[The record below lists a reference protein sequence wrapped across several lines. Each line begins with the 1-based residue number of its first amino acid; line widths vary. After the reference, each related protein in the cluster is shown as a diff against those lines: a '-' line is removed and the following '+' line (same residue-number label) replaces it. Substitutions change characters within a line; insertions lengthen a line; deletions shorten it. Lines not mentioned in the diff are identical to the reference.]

1 MSEFEELISK
11 LLEKVPELSRSVI
24 EERINEKK
32 EKVGAGYLTDQGAIF
47 LVAADLGVSLEQT
60 QNSEVAIKDLY
71 IGAKEVTLES
81 RVLNISPTKQFTK
94 KDGSSFSLR
103 TITVYDNNST
113 ASVKLWDEKA
123 NLPGLEELKPGD
135 LIKIIKAY
143 VKSDLT
149 GAPTIN
155 IGSGAT
161 IETSESESD
170 IVSIDSK
177 ISDVSEIKDEQKD
190 LIVVGTLG
198 SAMSLLEFTNS
209 KGQPSKALKFRLRG
223 ENKNLVNVVLWGK
236 DESIL
241 PKVITQDAKVKLFGV
256 RTKTGMQ
263 GLEIHGNDATI
274 INVEGDAE
282 IQPTIVRLLAIEK
295 DQAGNTTGLAID
307 KSKKLVRITDVTN
320 TIGSFVKD
328 DILECMPS
336 KIFGNTMQIDQD
348 SFVRKI
354 DDKTVPTIAEIRTKI
369 TKVSEGNDYSVEAIV
384 LKAPERKDIQTKN
397 GDNIQ
402 LSEMFVE
409 DDSGQVWI
417 KGWRQ
422 QADLMDS
429 FTLGDIITILGVN
442 ARPGLEGKLDLVLT
456 PYSKIIKKKLIFPKS
471 SCQEYRFFLR

>member
-47 LVAADLGVSLEQT
+47 LVAADLGVTLEQT
-60 QNSEVAIKDLY
+60 QKSEVAIKDLY

-155 IGSGAT
+155 IGSGAS
-161 IETSESESD
+161 IETSQSESD

-177 ISDVSEIKDEQKD
+177 ITDASEIKDDQRD
-190 LIVVGTLG
+190 LIVSGTLG

-241 PKVITQDAKVKLFGV
+241 PKVIGQDAKVKLFGV

-274 INVEGDAE
+274 IDVEGDTE

-295 DQAGNTTGLAID
+295 NQSGNTTGLAID
-307 KSKKLVRITDVTN
+307 KSKKLVRITDVAD
-320 TIGSFVKD
+320 TIGSFSKD

-336 KIFGNTMQIDQD
+336 KIFGNTIQIDQD

-354 DDKTVPTIAEIRTKI
+354 DDETVPTVADIRTKI
-369 TKVSEGNDYSVEAIV
+369 TEVSEGNDYSVEAIV
-384 LKAPERKDIQTKN
+384 LKAPERKDIQTKS

-422 QADLMDS
+422 QADLMDN

-456 PYSKIIKKKLIFPKS
+456 PYSKIIKKN
-471 SCQEYRFFLR
+471 

>member
-1 MSEFEELISK
+1 LSEFEELISK

-47 LVAADLGVSLEQT
+47 LVAADLGVTLEQS
-60 QNSEVAIKDLY
+60 QKSEVAIKDLY

-123 NLPGLEELKPGD
+123 NLPGLDELKPGD

-155 IGSGAT
+155 IGSGAS

-177 ISDVSEIKDEQKD
+177 ITDVSEVKEDQRD
-190 LIVVGTLG
+190 LIVTGTLG

-223 ENKNLVNVVLWGK
+223 QNKNLVNVVLWGK

-241 PKVITQDAKVKLFGV
+241 PKIISQDAKVKLFGV

-263 GLEIHGNDATI
+263 GLEIHGNDATLVD
-274 INVEGDAE
+274 VEGDTE
-282 IQPTIVRLLAIEK
+282 IQPVILRLLAVEK
-295 DQAGNTTGLAID
+295 DQSGSITGLAID
-307 KSKKLVRITDVTN
+307 KSKKIVRITDVAD
-320 TIGSFVKD
+320 TIGSFTKD

-336 KIFGNTMQIDQD
+336 KIFGNTIQIDQD

-354 DDKTVPTIAEIRTKI
+354 EDDSIPTISEIRTKI
-369 TKVSEGNDYSVEAIV
+369 TDVTEGNDYSVEAIV
-384 LKAPERKDIQTKN
+384 LKAPERKEIQTKN
-397 GDNIQ
+397 GDNVQ

-422 QADLMDS
+422 QADLMDN
-429 FTLGDIITILGVN
+429 FTLGDIITIIGVN

-456 PYSKIIKKKLIFPKS
+456 PYSKIIKKN
-471 SCQEYRFFLR
+471 

>member
-60 QNSEVAIKDLY
+60 QKSEVAIKDLY

-155 IGSGAT
+155 IGSGAS
-161 IETSESESD
+161 IETSQSESD

-177 ISDVSEIKDEQKD
+177 ITDASEIKDDQRD
-190 LIVVGTLG
+190 LIVSGTLG

-209 KGQPSKALKFRLRG
+209 KGPVSYTHLRAH
-223 ENKNLVNVVLWGK
+223 E
-236 DESIL
+236 
-241 PKVITQDAKVKLFGV
+241 T
-256 RTKTGMQ
+256 
-263 GLEIHGNDATI
+263 
-274 INVEGDAE
+274 
-282 IQPTIVRLLAIEK
+282 
-295 DQAGNTTGLAID
+295 
-307 KSKKLVRITDVTN
+307 
-320 TIGSFVKD
+320 
-328 DILECMPS
+328 
-336 KIFGNTMQIDQD
+336 
-348 SFVRKI
+348 
-354 DDKTVPTIAEIRTKI
+354 
-369 TKVSEGNDYSVEAIV
+369 
-384 LKAPERKDIQTKN
+384 
-397 GDNIQ
+397 
-402 LSEMFVE
+402 
-409 DDSGQVWI
+409 
-417 KGWRQ
+417 
-422 QADLMDS
+422 
-429 FTLGDIITILGVN
+429 
-442 ARPGLEGKLDLVLT
+442 
-456 PYSKIIKKKLIFPKS
+456 
-471 SCQEYRFFLR
+471 

>member
-1 MSEFEELISK
+1 LSEFEELISK
-11 LLEKVPELSRSVI
+11 LLEKVPELSRSII

-47 LVAADLGVSLEQT
+47 LVAADLGVTLEQS
-60 QNSEVAIKDLY
+60 QNPEIAIKDLY

-161 IETSESESD
+161 IETSASESD

-177 ISDVSEIKDEQKD
+177 ISDVSEIKDDQRD
-190 LIVVGTLG
+190 LIVSGTLG
-198 SAMSLLEFTNS
+198 STMSLLEFTNS
-209 KGQPSKALKFRLRG
+209 KGLPSKALKFRLRG

-274 INVEGDAE
+274 IDVEGDAE
-282 IQPTIVRLLAIEK
+282 IQPTIVRLLSIEK
-295 DQAGNTTGLAID
+295 DQSGNTIGLAID
-307 KSKKLVRITDVTN
+307 KSKKLVRITDVAD
-320 TIGSFVKD
+320 TIGNFVKD

-336 KIFGNTMQIDQD
+336 KIFGNTMQIDQN

-354 DDKTVPTIAEIRTKI
+354 DDETVPTIAEIRTKI
-369 TKVSEGNDYSVEAIV
+369 TQVSEGNDYSVEAIV
-384 LKAPERKDIQTKN
+384 LKAPERKDIQTKK

-409 DDSGQVWI
+409 DDSGQIWI
-417 KGWRQ
+417 KGWRH
-422 QADLMDS
+422 QADLMDN

-456 PYSKIIKKKLIFPKS
+456 SYSKIIKKN
-471 SCQEYRFFLR
+471 

>member
-161 IETSESESD
+161 IETSKSESD

-177 ISDVSEIKDEQKD
+177 ISDVSEIKDDQRD
-190 LIVVGTLG
+190 LIVAGTLG

-274 INVEGDAE
+274 IDVEGDAE

-307 KSKKLVRITDVTN
+307 KSKKLVRITDVAN

-354 DDKTVPTIAEIRTKI
+354 DDKTVPTVAEIRTKI
-369 TKVSEGNDYSVEAIV
+369 IEVSEGNDYSVEAIV

-456 PYSKIIKKKLIFPKS
+456 PYSKIIKKN
-471 SCQEYRFFLR
+471 

>member
-155 IGSGAT
+155 IGSGST

-177 ISDVSEIKDEQKD
+177 ISDVSEIKDDQRD
-190 LIVVGTLG
+190 LIIAGTLG

-209 KGQPSKALKFRLRG
+209 KGKPSKALKFRLRG
-223 ENKNLVNVVLWGK
+223 ANKNLVNVVLWGK

-241 PKVITQDAKVKLFGV
+241 PKVINQDAKVKLFGV

-274 INVEGDAE
+274 IDVEGNAE

-295 DQAGNTTGLAID
+295 DQSGNTIGLAID
-307 KSKKLVRITDVTN
+307 KSKKLVRITDVAN

-369 TKVSEGNDYSVEAIV
+369 TEVKEGNDYSVEAIV

-456 PYSKIIKKKLIFPKS
+456 PYSKIIKKN
-471 SCQEYRFFLR
+471 

>member
-60 QNSEVAIKDLY
+60 QNAEVAIKDLY

-155 IGSGAT
+155 IGSGAS
-161 IETSESESD
+161 IETSQSESD

-177 ISDVSEIKDEQKD
+177 ITDVSEIKDDQRD
-190 LIVVGTLG
+190 LIVSGTLG

-209 KGQPSKALKFRLRG
+209 KGQPSKALKFRLKG

-241 PKVITQDAKVKLFGV
+241 PKVIGQDAKVKLFGV

-274 INVEGDAE
+274 INVEGDTE

-295 DQAGNTTGLAID
+295 DQAGNTTGLVID
-307 KSKKLVRITDVTN
+307 KSKKLVRITDVAN
-320 TIGSFVKD
+320 TIGSFAKD

-336 KIFGNTMQIDQD
+336 KIFGNTIQIDQD

-354 DDKTVPTIAEIRTKI
+354 DDETVPTVAEIRTKI
-369 TKVSEGNDYSVEAIV
+369 TEVSEGNDYSVEAIV
-384 LKAPERKDIQTKN
+384 LKAPERKDIQTKS
-397 GDNIQ
+397 GENIQ

-429 FTLGDIITILGVN
+429 YTLGDIITILGVN

-456 PYSKIIKKKLIFPKS
+456 PYSKIIKKN
-471 SCQEYRFFLR
+471 

>member
-24 EERINEKK
+24 EERISEKK

-47 LVAADLGVSLEQT
+47 LVAADLGVSLEQA
-60 QNSEVAIKDLY
+60 QKSEVAIKDLY

-123 NLPGLEELKPGD
+123 NLPGLENLKPGD

-155 IGSGAT
+155 IGSGAS
-161 IETSESESD
+161 IETSQSESD

-177 ISDVSEIKDEQKD
+177 ITDVSEISDDQRD
-190 LIVVGTLG
+190 LIVSGTLG

-241 PKVITQDAKVKLFGV
+241 PKVIGQDAKVKLFGV

-263 GLEIHGNDATI
+263 GLEIHGNDATLI
-274 INVEGDAE
+274 DVEGDTE

-295 DQAGNTTGLAID
+295 DQAGNITGLAID
-307 KSKKLVRITDVTN
+307 KSKKLVRITDAAN
-320 TIGSFVKD
+320 TIDSFAKD

-336 KIFGNTMQIDQD
+336 KIFGNTIQIDQD

-354 DDKTVPTIAEIRTKI
+354 DDETVPTIAEIRTKI
-369 TKVSEGNDYSVEAIV
+369 TEVSEGNDYSVEAIV
-384 LKAPERKDIQTKN
+384 LKAPERKDIQTKS
-397 GDNIQ
+397 GENIQ

-409 DDSGQVWI
+409 DDSGEVWI

-429 FTLGDIITILGVN
+429 YTLGDIITILGVN

-456 PYSKIIKKKLIFPKS
+456 PYSKIIKKN
-471 SCQEYRFFLR
+471 

>member
-47 LVAADLGVSLEQT
+47 LVAADLGVTLEQS
-60 QNSEVAIKDLY
+60 QKAEVAIKDLY

-123 NLPGLEELKPGD
+123 NLPGIEELKPGD

-155 IGSGAT
+155 IGSGAS
-161 IETSESESD
+161 IETSQSESD
-170 IVSIDSK
+170 IASIDSK
-177 ISDVSEIKDEQKD
+177 IIDIGDTKEDQRDIIVS
-190 LIVVGTLG
+190 GTLG

-209 KGQPSKALKFRLRG
+209 KGQPSKALKFRLKG
-223 ENKNLVNVVLWGK
+223 KNKNLINVVLWGK

-274 INVEGDAE
+274 IDVEGDTE
-282 IQPTIVRLLAIEK
+282 IQPVIVRLLAIEK
-295 DQAGNTTGLAID
+295 DQSGNTTGLAID
-307 KSKKLVRITDVTN
+307 KSKKLVRITDVAN

-336 KIFGNTMQIDQD
+336 KIFGNTMQIDQN

-354 DDKTVPTIAEIRTKI
+354 DDKHVPTVAEIRTKI
-369 TKVSEGNDYSVEAIV
+369 IEVSEGNDYSVEAIV
-384 LKAPERKDIQTKN
+384 LKAPERKDIQTKK

-422 QADLMDS
+422 QADLMDN

-456 PYSKIIKKKLIFPKS
+456 SYSKIIKKN
-471 SCQEYRFFLR
+471 

>member
-155 IGSGAT
+155 IGSGST

-177 ISDVSEIKDEQKD
+177 ISDVSEIKEDQRD
-190 LIVVGTLG
+190 LIVAGTLG

-274 INVEGDAE
+274 IDVEGDAE

-295 DQAGNTTGLAID
+295 DQAGNTIGLAID
-307 KSKKLVRITDVTN
+307 KSKKLVRITDVAN

-354 DDKTVPTIAEIRTKI
+354 DDKTIPTVAEIRTKI
-369 TKVSEGNDYSVEAIV
+369 TEVSEGNDYSVEAIV

-456 PYSKIIKKKLIFPKS
+456 PYSKIIKKN
-471 SCQEYRFFLR
+471 

>member
-1 MSEFEELISK
+1 MSEFEELLSK

-32 EKVGAGYLTDQGAIF
+32 EKIGAGYLTDQGAIF
-47 LVAADLGVSLEQT
+47 LVAADLGVTLEQT
-60 QNSEVAIKDLY
+60 QNPEVAIKDLY

-123 NLPGLEELKPGD
+123 NLPGIEELKPGD

-155 IGSGAT
+155 IGSGAS
-161 IETSESESD
+161 IETSQSESD
-170 IVSIDSK
+170 IISIDSK
-177 ISDVSEIKDEQKD
+177 ISDVSEVKEDQRD
-190 LIVVGTLG
+190 LIISGTLG
-198 SAMSLLEFTNS
+198 STMSLLEFTNS

-223 ENKNLVNVVLWGK
+223 KNKILINVVLWGK

-274 INVEGDAE
+274 IEVEGDAE
-282 IQPTIVRLLAIEK
+282 IQPVIVRLLAIEK
-295 DQAGNTTGLAID
+295 DQSGNTTGLAID
-307 KSKKLVRITDVTN
+307 KSKRLVRITDVAN
-320 TIGSFVKD
+320 TIDSFVKD

-336 KIFGNTMQIDQD
+336 KIFGNTMQIDQN

-354 DDKTVPTIAEIRTKI
+354 DDKHVPTVAEIRTKI
-369 TKVSEGNDYSVEAIV
+369 IEVSEGNDYSVEAIV
-384 LKAPERKDIQTKN
+384 LKAPERKDIQTKK

-456 PYSKIIKKKLIFPKS
+456 PYSKIIKKN
-471 SCQEYRFFLR
+471 

>member
-60 QNSEVAIKDLY
+60 QNAEVAIKDLY

-149 GAPTIN
+149 GAPTIK
-155 IGSGAT
+155 IGSGAS
-161 IETSESESD
+161 IETSQSESD

-177 ISDVSEIKDEQKD
+177 ITDVSEIKDDQRD
-190 LIVVGTLG
+190 LIVSGTLG

-209 KGQPSKALKFRLRG
+209 KGQPSKALKFRLKG
-223 ENKNLVNVVLWGK
+223 ENKNLVKVVLWGK
-236 DESIL
+236 AESIL
-241 PKVITQDAKVKLFGV
+241 PKVIGQDAKVKLFGV

-274 INVEGDAE
+274 INVEGDTE

-307 KSKKLVRITDVTN
+307 KSKKLVRITDVAN
-320 TIGSFVKD
+320 TIGSFAKD

-336 KIFGNTMQIDQD
+336 KIFGNTIQIDQD

-354 DDKTVPTIAEIRTKI
+354 DDETVPTVAEIRTKI
-369 TKVSEGNDYSVEAIV
+369 TEVSEGNDYSVEAIV
-384 LKAPERKDIQTKN
+384 LKAPERKDIQTKS
-397 GDNIQ
+397 GENIQ

-429 FTLGDIITILGVN
+429 YTLGDIITILGVN

-456 PYSKIIKKKLIFPKS
+456 PYSKIIKKN
-471 SCQEYRFFLR
+471 

>member
-1 MSEFEELISK
+1 M
-11 LLEKVPELSRSVI
+11 
-24 EERINEKK
+24 
-32 EKVGAGYLTDQGAIF
+32 GAGYLTDQGAIF

-60 QNSEVAIKDLY
+60 QNAEVAIKDLY

-155 IGSGAT
+155 IGSGAS
-161 IETSESESD
+161 IETSQSESD

-177 ISDVSEIKDEQKD
+177 ITDVSEIKDDQRD
-190 LIVVGTLG
+190 LIVSGTLG

-209 KGQPSKALKFRLRG
+209 KGQPSKALKFRLKG

-241 PKVITQDAKVKLFGV
+241 PKVIGQDAKVKLFGV

-274 INVEGDAE
+274 INVEGDTE

-307 KSKKLVRITDVTN
+307 KSRKLVRITDVAN
-320 TIGSFVKD
+320 TIGSFAKD

-336 KIFGNTMQIDQD
+336 KIFGNTIQIDQD

-354 DDKTVPTIAEIRTKI
+354 DDETVPTVAEIRTKI
-369 TKVSEGNDYSVEAIV
+369 TEVSEGNDYSVEAIV
-384 LKAPERKDIQTKN
+384 LKAPERKDIQTKS
-397 GDNIQ
+397 GENIQ

-429 FTLGDIITILGVN
+429 YTLGDIITILGVN

-456 PYSKIIKKKLIFPKS
+456 PYSKIIKKN
-471 SCQEYRFFLR
+471 

>member
-47 LVAADLGVSLEQT
+47 LVAADLGVSLEQS
-60 QNSEVAIKDLY
+60 QKSEVTIKDLY

-123 NLPGLEELKPGD
+123 NLPGLEDLKPGD

-155 IGSGAT
+155 IGSGAS
-161 IETSESESD
+161 IETSQSESD

-177 ISDVSEIKDEQKD
+177 ITDVSEISDDQRD
-190 LIVVGTLG
+190 LIVSGTLG

-241 PKVITQDAKVKLFGV
+241 PKVIGQDAKVKLFGV

-263 GLEIHGNDATI
+263 GLEIHGNDATLI
-274 INVEGDAE
+274 DVEGDTE

-295 DQAGNTTGLAID
+295 DQAGNITGLAID
-307 KSKKLVRITDVTN
+307 KSKKLVRITDAAN
-320 TIGSFVKD
+320 TIDSFAKD

-336 KIFGNTMQIDQD
+336 KIFGNTIQIDQD

-354 DDKTVPTIAEIRTKI
+354 DDETVPTVAEIRTKI
-369 TKVSEGNDYSVEAIV
+369 TEVSEGNDYSVEAIV
-384 LKAPERKDIQTKN
+384 LKAPERKDIQTKS
-397 GDNIQ
+397 GENIQ

-429 FTLGDIITILGVN
+429 YTLGDIITILGVN

-456 PYSKIIKKKLIFPKS
+456 PYSKIIKKN
-471 SCQEYRFFLR
+471 

>member
-60 QNSEVAIKDLY
+60 QNAEVAIKDLY

-155 IGSGAT
+155 IGSGAS
-161 IETSESESD
+161 IETSQSESD

-177 ISDVSEIKDEQKD
+177 ITDVSEIKDDQRD
-190 LIVVGTLG
+190 LIVSGTLG

-209 KGQPSKALKFRLRG
+209 KGQPSKALKFRLKG

-241 PKVITQDAKVKLFGV
+241 PKVIGQDAKVKLFGV

-274 INVEGDAE
+274 INVEGDTE
-282 IQPTIVRLLAIEK
+282 IQPTIVRLIAIEK

-307 KSKKLVRITDVTN
+307 KSRKLVRITDVAN
-320 TIGSFVKD
+320 TIGSFAKD

-336 KIFGNTMQIDQD
+336 KIFGNTIQIDQD

-354 DDKTVPTIAEIRTKI
+354 DDETVPTVAEIRTKI
-369 TKVSEGNDYSVEAIV
+369 TEVSEGNDYSVEAIV
-384 LKAPERKDIQTKN
+384 LKAPERKDIQTKS
-397 GDNIQ
+397 GENIQ

-429 FTLGDIITILGVN
+429 YTLGDIITILGVN

-456 PYSKIIKKKLIFPKS
+456 PYSKIIKKN
-471 SCQEYRFFLR
+471 

>member
-177 ISDVSEIKDEQKD
+177 ITDVSEIKDDQRD
-190 LIVVGTLG
+190 LIVSGTLG

-209 KGQPSKALKFRLRG
+209 KGQPSKALKFRLKG

-241 PKVITQDAKVKLFGV
+241 PKVIGQDAKVKLFGV

-274 INVEGDAE
+274 IDVEGDAE

-295 DQAGNTTGLAID
+295 DKAGNTTGLAID
-307 KSKKLVRITDVTN
+307 KSKKLVRITDVAN

-354 DDKTVPTIAEIRTKI
+354 DDKTVPTVAEIRTKI
-369 TKVSEGNDYSVEAIV
+369 TEVSEGNDYSVEAIV

-456 PYSKIIKKKLIFPKS
+456 PYSKIIKKN
-471 SCQEYRFFLR
+471 

>member
-1 MSEFEELISK
+1 MSEFEELLSK
-11 LLEKVPELSRSVI
+11 LVERVPELSRSVI

-32 EKVGAGYLTDQGAIF
+32 EKIGAGYLTDQGAIF
-47 LVAADLGVSLEQT
+47 LVAADLGVTLEQS
-60 QNSEVAIKDLY
+60 QNPEVAIKDLY
-71 IGAKEVTLES
+71 IGAKEVTLKS

-123 NLPGLEELKPGD
+123 NLPGIEELKPGD

-155 IGSGAT
+155 IGSGAS
-161 IETSESESD
+161 IETSQSESD
-170 IVSIDSK
+170 IISIDSK
-177 ISDVSEIKDEQKD
+177 ISDVSEVKEDQRD
-190 LIVVGTLG
+190 LIISGTLG
-198 SAMSLLEFTNS
+198 STMSLLEFTNS

-223 ENKNLVNVVLWGK
+223 KNKILINVVLWGK

-274 INVEGDAE
+274 IDVEGDTE
-282 IQPTIVRLLAIEK
+282 IQPVIVRLLAIEK
-295 DQAGNTTGLAID
+295 DQSGNTTGLAID
-307 KSKKLVRITDVTN
+307 KSKKLVRITDVAN

-354 DDKTVPTIAEIRTKI
+354 DDKTVPTVSEIRTKI
-369 TKVSEGNDYSVEAIV
+369 TEVSEGNDYSVEAIV

-456 PYSKIIKKKLIFPKS
+456 PYSKIIKKN
-471 SCQEYRFFLR
+471 

>member
-47 LVAADLGVSLEQT
+47 LVAADLGVTLEQS
-60 QNSEVAIKDLY
+60 QKAEVAIKDLY

-123 NLPGLEELKPGD
+123 NLPGIEELKPGD

-155 IGSGAT
+155 IGSGAS
-161 IETSESESD
+161 IETSQSESD
-170 IVSIDSK
+170 IASIDSK
-177 ISDVSEIKDEQKD
+177 IIDIGDTKEDQRDIIVS
-190 LIVVGTLG
+190 GTLG

-209 KGQPSKALKFRLRG
+209 KGQPSKALKFRLKG
-223 ENKNLVNVVLWGK
+223 KNKNLINVVLWGK

-274 INVEGDAE
+274 IDVEGDTE
-282 IQPTIVRLLAIEK
+282 IQPVIVRLLAIEK
-295 DQAGNTTGLAID
+295 DQSGNTTGLAID
-307 KSKKLVRITDVTN
+307 KSKKLVRITDVAN

-336 KIFGNTMQIDQD
+336 KIFGNTMQIDQN

-354 DDKTVPTIAEIRTKI
+354 DDKHVPTVAEIRTKI
-369 TKVSEGNDYSVEAIV
+369 IEVSEGNDYSVEAIV
-384 LKAPERKDIQTKN
+384 LKAPERKDIQTKMGN
-397 GDNIQ
+397 NIQ

-422 QADLMDS
+422 QADLMDN

-456 PYSKIIKKKLIFPKS
+456 PYSKIIKKN
-471 SCQEYRFFLR
+471 

>member
-47 LVAADLGVSLEQT
+47 LVAADLGVTLEQS
-60 QNSEVAIKDLY
+60 QKSEVAIKDLY

-123 NLPGLEELKPGD
+123 NLPGLDELKPGD

-155 IGSGAT
+155 IGSGAS

-177 ISDVSEIKDEQKD
+177 ITDVSEVKEDQRD
-190 LIVVGTLG
+190 LIVTGTLG

-223 ENKNLVNVVLWGK
+223 QNKNLVNVVLWGK

-241 PKVITQDAKVKLFGV
+241 PKIISQDAKVKLFGV

-263 GLEIHGNDATI
+263 GLEIHGNDATLVD
-274 INVEGDAE
+274 VEGDTE
-282 IQPTIVRLLAIEK
+282 IQPVILRLLAVEK
-295 DQAGNTTGLAID
+295 DQSGSITGLAID
-307 KSKKLVRITDVTN
+307 KSKKIVRITDVAD
-320 TIGSFVKD
+320 TIGSFAKD

-336 KIFGNTMQIDQD
+336 KIFGNTIQIDQD

-354 DDKTVPTIAEIRTKI
+354 EDDSIPTISEIRTKI
-369 TKVSEGNDYSVEAIV
+369 TDVTEGNDYSVEAIV
-384 LKAPERKDIQTKN
+384 LKAPERKEIQTKN
-397 GDNIQ
+397 GDNVQ

-422 QADLMDS
+422 QADLMDN
-429 FTLGDIITILGVN
+429 FTLGDIITIIGVN

-456 PYSKIIKKKLIFPKS
+456 PYSKIIKKN
-471 SCQEYRFFLR
+471 

>member
-47 LVAADLGVSLEQT
+47 LVAADLGVTLEQS
-60 QNSEVAIKDLY
+60 QKSEVAIKDLY

-123 NLPGLEELKPGD
+123 NLPGLDELKPGD

-155 IGSGAT
+155 IGSGAS

-177 ISDVSEIKDEQKD
+177 ITDVSEVKEDQRD
-190 LIVVGTLG
+190 LIVTGTLG

-223 ENKNLVNVVLWGK
+223 QNKNLVNVVLWGK

-241 PKVITQDAKVKLFGV
+241 PKIISQDAKVKLFGV

-263 GLEIHGNDATI
+263 GLEIHGNDATLVD
-274 INVEGDAE
+274 VEGDTE
-282 IQPTIVRLLAIEK
+282 IQPVILRLLAVEK
-295 DQAGNTTGLAID
+295 DQSGSITGLAID
-307 KSKKLVRITDVTN
+307 KSKKIVRITDVVD
-320 TIGSFVKD
+320 TIGSFTKD

-336 KIFGNTMQIDQD
+336 KIFGNTIQIDQD

-354 DDKTVPTIAEIRTKI
+354 DDDSIPTISEIRTKI
-369 TKVSEGNDYSVEAIV
+369 TDVTEGNDYSVEAIV
-384 LKAPERKDIQTKN
+384 LKAPERKEIQTKN
-397 GDNIQ
+397 GDNVQ

-429 FTLGDIITILGVN
+429 FTLGDIITIIGVN

-456 PYSKIIKKKLIFPKS
+456 PYSKIIKKN
-471 SCQEYRFFLR
+471 

>member
-60 QNSEVAIKDLY
+60 QNAEVAIKDLY

-155 IGSGAT
+155 IGSGAS
-161 IETSESESD
+161 IETSQSESD

-177 ISDVSEIKDEQKD
+177 ITDVSEIKDDQRD
-190 LIVVGTLG
+190 LIVSGTLG

-209 KGQPSKALKFRLRG
+209 KGQPSKALKFRLKG

-241 PKVITQDAKVKLFGV
+241 PKVIGHDAKVKLFGV

-274 INVEGDAE
+274 INVEGDTE

-307 KSKKLVRITDVTN
+307 KSRKLVRITDAAN
-320 TIGSFVKD
+320 TIGSFAKD

-336 KIFGNTMQIDQD
+336 KIFGNTIQIDQD

-354 DDKTVPTIAEIRTKI
+354 DDETVPTVAEIRTKI
-369 TKVSEGNDYSVEAIV
+369 TEVSEGNDYSVEAIV
-384 LKAPERKDIQTKN
+384 LKAPERKDIQTKS
-397 GDNIQ
+397 GENIQ

-429 FTLGDIITILGVN
+429 YTLGDIITILGVN

-456 PYSKIIKKKLIFPKS
+456 PYSKIIKKN
-471 SCQEYRFFLR
+471 

>member
-47 LVAADLGVSLEQT
+47 LVAADLGVTLEQS
-60 QNSEVAIKDLY
+60 QKAEVAIKDLY

-123 NLPGLEELKPGD
+123 NLPGIEELKPGD

-155 IGSGAT
+155 IGSGAS
-161 IETSESESD
+161 IETSQSESD
-170 IVSIDSK
+170 IASIDSK
-177 ISDVSEIKDEQKD
+177 IIDIGDTKEDQRDIIVS
-190 LIVVGTLG
+190 GTLG

-209 KGQPSKALKFRLRG
+209 KGQPSKALKFRLKG
-223 ENKNLVNVVLWGK
+223 KNKNLINVVLWGK

-274 INVEGDAE
+274 IDVEGNAE

-295 DQAGNTTGLAID
+295 DQSGNTIGLAID
-307 KSKKLVRITDVTN
+307 KSKKLVRITDVAN

-369 TKVSEGNDYSVEAIV
+369 TEVNEGNDYSVEAIV

-456 PYSKIIKKKLIFPKS
+456 PYSKIIKKN
-471 SCQEYRFFLR
+471 

>member
-1 MSEFEELISK
+1 M
-11 LLEKVPELSRSVI
+11 
-24 EERINEKK
+24 
-32 EKVGAGYLTDQGAIF
+32 
-47 LVAADLGVSLEQT
+47 
-60 QNSEVAIKDLY
+60 
-71 IGAKEVTLES
+71 
-81 RVLNISPTKQFTK
+81 NISPTKQFTK

-155 IGSGAT
+155 IGSGAS
-161 IETSESESD
+161 IETSQSESD

-177 ISDVSEIKDEQKD
+177 ITDVSEIKDDQRD
-190 LIVVGTLG
+190 LIVSGTLG

-209 KGQPSKALKFRLRG
+209 KGQPSKALKFRLKG

-241 PKVITQDAKVKLFGV
+241 PKVIGQDAKGKVFGV

-274 INVEGDAE
+274 INVEGDTE

-307 KSKKLVRITDVTN
+307 KSKKLVRITDVAN
-320 TIGSFVKD
+320 TIGSFAKD

-336 KIFGNTMQIDQD
+336 KIFGNTIQIDQD

-354 DDKTVPTIAEIRTKI
+354 DDETVPTVAEIRTKI
-369 TKVSEGNDYSVEAIV
+369 TEVSEGNDYSVEAIV
-384 LKAPERKDIQTKN
+384 LKAPERKDIQTKS
-397 GDNIQ
+397 GENIQ

-422 QADLMDS
+422 QADLMDTY
-429 FTLGDIITILGVN
+429 TLGDIITILGVN

-456 PYSKIIKKKLIFPKS
+456 PYSKIIKKN
-471 SCQEYRFFLR
+471 

>member
-47 LVAADLGVSLEQT
+47 LVAADLGVILEQS
-60 QNSEVAIKDLY
+60 QKSEVAIKDLY

-123 NLPGLEELKPGD
+123 NLPGIEELKPGD

-155 IGSGAT
+155 IGSGAS
-161 IETSESESD
+161 IETSQSESD
-170 IVSIDSK
+170 IASIDSK
-177 ISDVSEIKDEQKD
+177 IIDISDAKEDQRDIIVS
-190 LIVVGTLG
+190 GTLG

-209 KGQPSKALKFRLRG
+209 KGQPSKALKFRLKG
-223 ENKNLVNVVLWGK
+223 KNKNLINVVLWGK
-236 DESIL
+236 DESVL
-241 PKVITQDAKVKLFGV
+241 PKVITQNAKVKLFGV

-274 INVEGDAE
+274 IDVEGNAE
-282 IQPTIVRLLAIEK
+282 IQPVIVRLLAIEK
-295 DQAGNTTGLAID
+295 DQSGNTTGLAID
-307 KSKKLVRITDVTN
+307 KSKKLVRITDVAN

-336 KIFGNTMQIDQD
+336 KIFGNTMQIDQN

-354 DDKTVPTIAEIRTKI
+354 DDKHVPTVAEIRTKI
-369 TKVSEGNDYSVEAIV
+369 IEVSEGNDYSVEAIV
-384 LKAPERKDIQTKN
+384 LKAPERKDIQTKK

-422 QADLMDS
+422 QADLMDN

-456 PYSKIIKKKLIFPKS
+456 PYSKIIKKN
-471 SCQEYRFFLR
+471 

>member
-47 LVAADLGVSLEQT
+47 LVAADLGVTLEQS
-60 QNSEVAIKDLY
+60 QKSEVAIKDLY

-123 NLPGLEELKPGD
+123 NLPGLDELKPGD

-155 IGSGAT
+155 IGSGAS

-177 ISDVSEIKDEQKD
+177 ITDVSEIKEDQRD
-190 LIVVGTLG
+190 LIVTGTLG

-223 ENKNLVNVVLWGK
+223 QNKNLVNVVLWGK

-241 PKVITQDAKVKLFGV
+241 PKIISQDAKVKLFGV

-263 GLEIHGNDATI
+263 GLEIHGNDATLVD
-274 INVEGDAE
+274 VEGDTE
-282 IQPTIVRLLAIEK
+282 IQPVILRLLAVEK
-295 DQAGNTTGLAID
+295 DQSGSITGLAIN
-307 KSKKLVRITDVTN
+307 KSKKIDRITDVTD
-320 TIGSFVKD
+320 TIGSFTKD

-336 KIFGNTMQIDQD
+336 KIFGNTIQIDQD

-354 DDKTVPTIAEIRTKI
+354 EDDSIPTISEIRTKI
-369 TKVSEGNDYSVEAIV
+369 TDVTEGNDFSVEAIV
-384 LKAPERKDIQTKN
+384 LKAPERKEIQTKN
-397 GDNIQ
+397 GDNVQ

-422 QADLMDS
+422 QADLMDN
-429 FTLGDIITILGVN
+429 FTLGDIITIIGVN

-456 PYSKIIKKKLIFPKS
+456 PYSKIIKKN
-471 SCQEYRFFLR
+471 